1 MTTGKFDDLQ
11 FDDIEDLKRF
21 DTESWTDTLLRM
33 PKMQLQEIRQS
44 GVYQAC
50 IQRVHR
56 LRLALREA
64 FVQKEDL
71 IDLMLIC
78 TTAQLSML
86 MLGTWGTGKSMLV
99 RKLAEGLGISPRTLA
114 IDDEEE
120 TLREMLEGRFSSEG
134 RERRHFEYLVT
145 RFTTPEEL
153 LGTANVHL
161 MLNKAIFMRQTRG
174 LLPRAEI
181 AFLDEVFK
189 ANSSILNAL
198 LAIMNERVFHNAG
211 RIWRVNLIAL
221 FGASNE
227 APRDAEEEDL
237 GAFYDRFPVRALCNP
252 VTNDKLKNMLAV
264 AHRHATAAEF
274 GSLDDPQDETCQ
286 VACVNDLRLL
296 HKISLLDFGGD
307 ELSCETAESQE
318 FLERF
323 VGLFQNL
330 RTRFDLSDRSLGQ
343 YYRLARA
350 RALIDGEHGR
360 KHLVPDDC
368 KVFYYCS
375 KDIQAASELRSMVDH
390 LLR

>member
-1 MTTGKFDDLQ
+1 
-11 FDDIEDLKRF
+11 
-21 DTESWTDTLLRM
+21 
-33 PKMQLQEIRQS
+33 
-44 GVYQAC
+44 
-50 IQRVHR
+50 
-56 LRLALREA
+56 
-64 FVQKEDL
+64 VQKEDL